1 MVLKIGFDID
11 GTITT
16 PDNLIPLIQRRFKE
30 DFKYEDLIEYD
41 IDKVLGVSKEDVIEF
56 FKENHELIVLN
67 PNMMTDSVKT
77 INLLK
82 EEGHDL
88 CLITARHISTKEDT
102 FKWLKREGILVNE
115 SKVYFVGNHNK
126 EELIQELDLDIYV
139 DDRLETLLEV
149 NRVMS
154 GKCKT
159 ILIDAPYNRSYKE
172 RDVIRVRN
180 YEELNKELDKY
191 LK

>member
-1 MVLKIGFDID
+1 MLLKIGFDID

-16 PDNLIPLIQRRFKE
+16 PDNLVPLIQRRFKE
-30 DFKYEDLIEYD
+30 DFKYEDLVEYD

-56 FKENHELIVLN
+56 FKENHELIILN

-77 INLLK
+77 INLLI
-82 EEGHDL
+82 EEGHEL
-88 CLITARHISTKEDT
+88 YLITARHDSTKEDT
-102 FKWLKREGILVNE
+102 FKWLKMEGILVNE

-149 NRVMS
+149 NRVTK

-159 ILIDAPYNRSYKE
+159 ILIDAPYNRNYEE
-172 RDVIRVRN
+172 RDIIRVRD
-180 YEELNKELDKY
+180 YEELNKY